1 MRWRTEAP
9 ARLCWLMFFLREHA
23 TVRRGVQPPSTARA
37 CGARTDG
44 RQSGKCLLMARARR
58 GAARTWDEVSV
69 GGKGPGR
76 TQGTFGRF
84 DATTLEGHVRITSQ
98 HISHNTSHR
107 RNLATCRPPR
117 NLSCNTSQYL
127 AASRS
132 PFRILSQPLVPE
144 GWTFGRRD
152 TNFGGSST
160 SHHTS
165 RNSSRRRSI
174 KQSHNPSRPLA
185 TPGSSRPPRLLATP
199 EDCELPS
206 HPLATP
212 GSL

>member
-1 MRWRTEAP
+1 MHVGRGVGRGAVDGGGRADLKAYRVRAKWRRGRGATGGSTP
-9 ARLCWLMFFLREHA
+9 QHGAR
-23 TVRRGVQPPSTARA
+23 VRRSHRRA
-37 CGARTDG
+37 SVREV
-44 RQSGKCLLMARARR
+44 LLMARARR

-84 DATTLEGHVRITSQ
+84 VATTPEGHVRITSQ

-107 RNLATCRPPR
+107 RNRATFRPPR

-152 TNFGGSST
+152 TNFGGSSI
-160 SHHTS
+160 SHHITY
-165 RNSSRRRSI
+165 RRSTDAASRAVI
-174 KQSHNPSRPLA
+174 VHDSGARGRWQSGQFL
-185 TPGSSRPPRLLATP
+185 
-199 EDCELPS
+199 
-206 HPLATP
+206 
-212 GSL
+212 